1 MAETVSLNEPN
12 TTTTILKCDIDLQNE
27 LSDLANRVLSTSE
40 SKTETTS
47 NLYESFKHLE
57 EEGEAAEKSKID
69 KLKVEEA
76 AAANDLTSDLGDAND
91 LICDDDFDDDSEYKL
106 PEVDWVNLE
115 AKLKEAQNEMNMQ
128 VSFWGSIV

>member
-12 TTTTILKCDIDLQNE
+12 TTTATIKCDIDLQNE
-27 LSDLANRVLSTSE
+27 LLDLANRVLSTSE
-40 SKTETTS
+40 SKIETTS

-69 KLKVEEA
+69 KSKVEEA
-76 AAANDLTSDLGDAND
+76 AVANDLTSDLGDAND
-91 LICDDDFDDDSEYKL
+91 LICDDDFNYDDDSEYKL

-115 AKLKEAQNEMNMQ
+115 AKLKEAQNEMNIQ
-128 VSFWGSIV
+128 VSF